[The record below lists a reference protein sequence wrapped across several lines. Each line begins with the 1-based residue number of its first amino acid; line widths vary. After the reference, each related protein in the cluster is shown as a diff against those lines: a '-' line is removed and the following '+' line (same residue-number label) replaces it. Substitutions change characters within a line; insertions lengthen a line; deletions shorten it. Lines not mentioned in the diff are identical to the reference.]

1 MIDPYETLA
10 VNKDATQVEVRRA
23 YHKLCLRY
31 HPDKAQGAED
41 TREQFD
47 AVQLAYLVLSDEKKR
62 ARYDRTGVVS
72 VNDGDGDG
80 EGDFDWDEYFTTQ
93 FTEVS
98 AELIEQ
104 DRQAYQGSAE
114 ERSDMLRAF
123 VDARGDMKQLFE
135 SVIHL
140 EFTKDE
146 EQRVYEL
153 CTQFVEEEGGVE
165 PMDVPL
171 WKQYVRQRK
180 QEVAKMERA
189 RKREAKAAKKERVK
203 VERGRVGKAKTNTKT
218 KANTKVDDMA
228 ALQLAI
234 AGNARRGKSRLDE
247 IIDKYS

>member
-72 VNDGDGDG
+72 VNDGDG

-153 CTQFVEEEGGVE
+153 CTQFVEEGEVE
-165 PMDVPL
+165 PTAVPL

-189 RKREAKAAKKERVK
+189 RKREAKAAEKERVK
-203 VERGRVGKAKTNTKT
+203 VERGRVGKTKT
-218 KANTKVDDMA
+218 KAKTKTKTKVDDMA